1 MERKNRTPSA
11 QCRTVLAVAASTH
24 GSPLAGRQSNDVA
37 NDWDGLSC
45 AELAVIFARG
55 TFDSGNTG
63 PWVGQPFRE
72 ALYSKIGS
80 DKLAFQ
86 GVDPQDYPANLDGYI
101 EDGGPES
108 CAPGDCTH
116 HVGDP
121 ISVWSDSTNFPAP
134 PINARL
140 LSYCEANI
148 PDPLCTNPLEGWP
161 HSPQAFID
169 KLEAMWRDFSD
180 ADLNGVQETA
190 IGDLIVQ
197 LTSQAKSK
205 IGKLGKDILA
215 GHIPHWMLTPQHF
228 LYGLGPHPMTE
239 QAAEDI
245 ARAFQQ
251 SK

>member
-1 MERKNRTPSA
+1 MYSQGALCAHKS
-11 QCRTVLAVAASTH
+11 LDASKALVDEH
-24 GSPLAGRQSNDVA
+24 ARSQ
-37 NDWDGLSC
+37 
-45 AELAVIFARG
+45 VIALT
-55 TFDSGNTG
+55 TF
-63 PWVGQPFRE
+63 
-72 ALYSKIGS
+72 
-80 DKLAFQ
+80 
-86 GVDPQDYPANLDGYI
+86 
-101 EDGGPES
+101 
-108 CAPGDCTH
+108 
-116 HVGDP
+116 GDP

-134 PINARL
+134 PRNARL

-148 PDPLCTNPLEGWP
+148 PDPLCTNPLERWP

-180 ADLNGVQETA
+180 ADLNGAQETA

-215 GHIPHWMLTPQHF
+215 GHIRHWMLTPQHF